1 MKKFAFRF
9 ERIKKFR
16 EIERDLSLNAF
27 SKSLKKFMDKENE
40 YKLIFKKVLNARN
53 ELNLALESGSTVDN
67 INALLNNL
75 YILEELLRVKRD
87 ELYFAYLKAKED
99 KSDFLLKDMKK
110 KVMEKIKEQHLRLY
124 LKQLFKEDQ
133 SHIDEISSNIRELKR
148 KLI

>member
-87 ELYFAYLKAKED
+87 ELYFAYLKVKED